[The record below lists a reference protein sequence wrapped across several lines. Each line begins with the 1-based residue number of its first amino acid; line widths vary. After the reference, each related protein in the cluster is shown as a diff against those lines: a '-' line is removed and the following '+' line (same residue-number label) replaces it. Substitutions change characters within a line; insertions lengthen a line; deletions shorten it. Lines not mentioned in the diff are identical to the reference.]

1 VYIRVDAYDYC
12 GNERNEN
19 LSGTDKFKNDGEKVI
34 GMAKEAAGDATDNDK
49 LQAEGRADQ
58 TKADLKQA
66 GEDIKDAF
74 RG

>member
-1 VYIRVDAYDYC
+1 MR
-12 GNERNEN
+12 
-19 LSGTDKFKNDGEKVI
+19 GTNKFENDGETVI

-49 LQAEGRADQ
+49 LPAEGRADQ